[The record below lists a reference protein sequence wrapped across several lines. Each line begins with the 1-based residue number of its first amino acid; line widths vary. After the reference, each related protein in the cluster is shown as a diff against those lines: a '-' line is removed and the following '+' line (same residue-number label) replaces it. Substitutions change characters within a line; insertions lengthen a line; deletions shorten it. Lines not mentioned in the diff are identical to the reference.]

1 MKVDIIFENDHFI
14 AVNKASGM
22 LTIPDRHDDTI
33 PSLQKILNEKYGRIF
48 TVHRL
53 DKDTSGIILFAKD
66 EVTHKYLSQLF
77 EERKI
82 EKYYQA
88 IVHGTPASPI
98 GTVDAPITE
107 NTVTRGTML
116 VHRRGKP
123 SITDYEVIESFGNYS
138 LMQFHIHTGRTHQ
151 IRVHMKHIGHPV
163 ACDIIYGDGKPFL
176 LSSIKKKF
184 KLSKNEEEE
193 RPMLNRLALHSYK
206 LEFKDAEGNRHSL
219 SAEHSKD
226 IRALLQQLRKKN

>member
-1 MKVDIIFENDHFI
+1 M
-14 AVNKASGM
+14 
-22 LTIPDRHDDTI
+22 
-33 PSLQKILNEKYGRIF
+33 
-48 TVHRL
+48 
-53 DKDTSGIILFAKD
+53 
-66 EVTHKYLSQLF
+66 SQLF

-88 IVHGTPASPI
+88 IVHGTPTNTT

-107 NTVTRGTML
+107 NMVTRGTML

-163 ACDIIYGDGKPFL
+163 ACDETYGDGKPFL

-184 KLSKNEEEE
+184 KLSKSEEEE
-193 RPMLNRLALHSYK
+193 RPIVNRLALHSYK
-206 LEFKDAEGNRHSL
+206 LEFTDAEGNKHSL
-219 SAEHSKD
+219 SAQHSKD
-226 IRALLQQLRKKN
+226 IRALLQQLRKN